1 MQICYG
7 AALGGP
13 GSKGSE
19 GSACLWQAGSKGVVA
34 ARAANIKRTPLRG
47 SAAAGSIHNSPLN
60 RPALWAEPE
69 TPRADRPGGG
79 LNPGAEGASTLL
91 FIRNT
96 ASRRVVFIN
105 K

>member
-7 AALGGP
+7 AAFGGP

-79 LNPGAEGASTLL
+79 LNPGAEGA
-91 FIRNT
+91 
-96 ASRRVVFIN
+96 
-105 K
+105 

>member
-1 MQICYG
+1 MDAPFG
-7 AALGGP
+7 RE

-34 ARAANIKRTPLRG
+34 ACAANIKRTPLRG
-47 SAAAGSIHNSPLN
+47 SAAAGSIHNFPLN

-79 LNPGAEGASTLL
+79 LNPGAEGA
-91 FIRNT
+91 
-96 ASRRVVFIN
+96 
-105 K
+105 